1 MFYKTGLLVTFITC
15 FYLAVQPETYIG
27 KWKLHSGSVIEIY
40 EKNDIFYG
48 KIFKRADR
56 PKSNI
61 NGLDNQNPNPKFR
74 SRPLLGKVI
83 LKNLYFES
91 GILDGGTIYNADNG
105 KTYPVK
111 LEIEEDNPDCCH
123 IRVYKGFLFK
133 TFEAIR
139 VK

>member
-74 SRPLLGKVI
+74 SRPLL
-83 LKNLYFES
+83 LKRS
-91 GILDGGTIYNADNG
+91 
-105 KTYPVK
+105 YPVK

-123 IRVYKGFLFK
+123 IRVYKGFLTLTDWTIK
-133 TFEAIR
+133 ILTQNLGQDHY
-139 VK
+139 